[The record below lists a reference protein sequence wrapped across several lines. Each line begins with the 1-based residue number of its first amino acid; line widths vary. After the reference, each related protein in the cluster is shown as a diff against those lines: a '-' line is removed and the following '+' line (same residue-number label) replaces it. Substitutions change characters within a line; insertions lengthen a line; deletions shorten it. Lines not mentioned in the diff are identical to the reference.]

1 MLLAFWEDGGWQNA
15 AIVAAI
21 ILIAYALVMWVGAL
35 VWTYRDMQARS
46 RDPFTQVVAVLVVL
60 VFNLPGIM
68 LYMVLRPK
76 ETLAELYDRQLGSE
90 ALLHEIHDQ
99 PTCPACRRKIDTDF
113 MTCPYCRT
121 ALRVPC
127 ASCEKA
133 LMSTWILCPYCGADR
148 SLPAAPNIVAVR
160 APIAA
165 PALGGLGVVGVE
177 PCEVAAPLRGPDVER
192 DAVGGHLDFD
202 HGCDSIPGWCS
213 RPESRA
219 GWWAWWTSGG
229 AGQTRSRVSR

>member
-1 MLLAFWEDGGWQNA
+1 MLLAFWEDGGWQDA

-46 RDPFTQVVAVLVVL
+46 RDPFMHVIAVLVVL

-99 PTCPACRRKIDTDF
+99 PTCPACRPGRR
-113 MTCPYCRT
+113 CPRHHPPLVAVCWI
-121 ALRVPC
+121 ALRTC
-127 ASCEKA
+127 
-133 LMSTWILCPYCGADR
+133 CGLPVGLTLAWPVAD
-148 SLPAAPNIVAVR
+148 PPR
-160 APIAA
+160 APLIMT
-165 PALGGLGVVGVE
+165 
-177 PCEVAAPLRGPDVER
+177 VAA
-192 DAVGGHLDFD
+192 AT
-202 HGCDSIPGWCS
+202 I
-213 RPESRA
+213 
-219 GWWAWWTSGG
+219 
-229 AGQTRSRVSR
+229 RVSESVNLIVP